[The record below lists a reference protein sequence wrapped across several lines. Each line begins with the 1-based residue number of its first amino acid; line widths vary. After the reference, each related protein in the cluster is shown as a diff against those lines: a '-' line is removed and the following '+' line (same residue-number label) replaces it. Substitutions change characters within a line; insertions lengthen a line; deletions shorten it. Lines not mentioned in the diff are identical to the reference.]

1 MAEDLSLT
9 PWGPRQPLDHQR
21 LNRMQDRPIT
31 EVRAGAGVLVA
42 RKGNLVTIGLA
53 KRNDAR
59 ARQLVRMQVVSSPAA
74 DVRWRASTTGR
85 TSKTRRSRS
94 ARRPSPSAGDEIYA
108 FQPAGGTDKTYNENP
123 VDWREVGGGG
133 GGGVDLY
140 NDDVLFASAATAINI
155 DSTYG
160 TDSLFEFA
168 APTGGAAPD
177 GANFRMRPAGSTYQ
191 VIQWNGGAWV
201 PDFVRAH

>member
-59 ARQLVRMQVVSSPAA
+59 ARQLVRMQVDSTVAADLVLARRYNGENLEEPPVPVRTTSSPA
-74 DVRWRASTTGR
+74 
-85 TSKTRRSRS
+85 
-94 ARRPSPSAGDEIYA
+94 AGDEIYA